1 MIANNLY
8 IGTQAASTVNY
19 VDTSMETAVVNAVS
33 TSENYTNGQIQ
44 AVNEVVDTKAD
55 NTIVVALEE
64 RITDIESNTEEDVIV
79 GTVTN
84 SSAYIQMQNAI
95 NNKFKE
101 HKGYID
107 DINNDIDDIEKD
119 ITNNIK
125 PAITSSNIV
134 SIIRNSDEYK
144 NDLDNKVST
153 NSFELHKNDMNNY
166 LSTTFSTINN
176 NINKKASE
184 EKVNGIDTRVKT
196 LENNTSAVNIISTV
210 RNSSEYK
217 SDLNNKVSTDSFE
230 SHKNDM
236 NNYLNTTFSTI
247 ENNIN
252 KKADEEKVDDIDTR
266 VKALENNTNTLDK
279 DKIISTI
286 NNSIESELI
295 SKEKIEFP
303 TEYYL
308 DTIYTGNN
316 IKIKNPNKKPGKLTL
331 GTIVDNIDFETKDLE
346 ITMNIDNI
354 KETNYVTVLDNA
366 NIYMNNNEIIKLL
379 LYEIQQLKIR
389 ISELENNN

>member
-1 MIANNLY
+1 
-8 IGTQAASTVNY
+8 
-19 VDTSMETAVVNAVS
+19 METAVVNAVS

-44 AVNEVVDTKAD
+44 AVNEVVDTKAN
-55 NTIVVALEE
+55 NTTVLALEE
-64 RITDIESNTEEDVIV
+64 RITDIESNTKDDVIV
-79 GTVTN
+79 GTVTG
-84 SSAYIQMQNAI
+84 SLAYIEMQKAI
-95 NNKFKE
+95 NSKFKE
-101 HKGYID
+101 HKDYID

-119 ITNNIK
+119 IANNIK
-125 PAITSSNIV
+125 PTITSSNIV
-134 SIIRNSDEYK
+134 SIVRNSYDYK
-144 NDLDNKVST
+144 SDLSNKVST

-166 LSTTFSTINN
+166 LNTTFSTINN
-176 NINKKASE
+176 NINKKANE

-196 LENNTSAVNIISTV
+196 LESNTSASNILSAI
-210 RNSSEYK
+210 RNSPEYK
-217 SDLNNKVSTDSFE
+217 
-230 SHKNDM
+230 ND
-236 NNYLNTTFSTI
+236 
-247 ENNIN
+247 
-252 KKADEEKVDDIDTR
+252 
-266 VKALENNTNTLDK
+266 LDK
-279 DKIISTI
+279 KSDKDTIISTI

-316 IKIKNPNKKPGKLTL
+316 IKIKNPFKRPGRLTL
-331 GTIVDNIDFETKDLE
+331 DTIVDNIDFETRDLE

-354 KETNYVTVLDNA
+354 KETDYVTVLDNA

>member
-1 MIANNLY
+1 MN
-8 IGTQAASTVNY
+8 
-19 VDTSMETAVVNAVS
+19 
-33 TSENYTNGQIQ
+33 
-44 AVNEVVDTKAD
+44 
-55 NTIVVALEE
+55 
-64 RITDIESNTEEDVIV
+64 
-79 GTVTN
+79 
-84 SSAYIQMQNAI
+84 
-95 NNKFKE
+95 
-101 HKGYID
+101 ID
-107 DINNDIDDIEKD
+107 
-119 ITNNIK
+119 NIK
-125 PAITSSNIV
+125 PVITSSNIV
-134 SIIRNSDEYK
+134 SIIRNSNEYK

-196 LENNTSAVNIISTV
+196 LESNTSASNIISTV

-217 SDLNNKVSTDSFE
+217 NDLD
-230 SHKNDM
+230 
-236 NNYLNTTFSTI
+236 
-247 ENNIN
+247 
-252 KKADEEKVDDIDTR
+252 KKS
-266 VKALENNTNTLDK
+266 DK

-316 IKIKNPNKKPGKLTL
+316 IKIKNPNKEPEELTL
-331 GTIVDNIDFETKDLE
+331 DTIVDNIDFETKDLE

-354 KETNYVTVLDNA
+354 KETDYVTVLDNA